1 MGRII
6 KLLLGLGVGAVCLF
20 LAFRGVADTEAQ
32 TGIKWDDI
40 LGPLR
45 ATAWWGPVGFLL
57 LVFIQI
63 IFRSERWRIQVR
75 GLTGRAPG
83 LRESIAI
90 NSVAAAAVFL
100 LPFRLGEFVRP
111 NLSAQRNIMRAS
123 SGLAATALE
132 RAIDGLVTTGFFGI
146 VLLLVKAR
154 GDVML
159 PPQVEVGGL
168 IALAIFGGAL
178 TFFIVGFRWRAGTAR
193 LVERVLSVAHGGF
206 ARRVASIVTGFLDGL
221 ACFRKPGDV
230 LFYVALTVVYWLLN
244 AASMYCVM
252 MAMGLNVDIVASFFC
267 LCFLV
272 IGMMIPAPPG
282 NVGNFHVFARSSVT
296 VFGIAA
302 APGVAFAILLHGLT
316 VLSVVM
322 MGGLF
327 LLTGDV
333 SMAKV
338 RAATH
343 STDDTPN
350 PPEHAAPPGPPG
362 PPGPPAPPAAQT

>member
-1 MGRII
+1 MGRVL
-6 KLLLGLGVGAVCLF
+6 KLLLGLAVGAVCLF
-20 LAFRGVADTEAQ
+20 LAFRGVADTEQQ

-40 LGPLR
+40 LAPIR

-57 LVFIQI
+57 LVFAQI
-63 IFRSERWRIQVR
+63 VLRSERWRIQVR
-75 GLTGRAPG
+75 GLTGTKPP

-90 NSVAAAAVFL
+90 NSVAASAVFL

-154 GDVML
+154 DDVKL
-159 PPQVEVGGL
+159 PPQVEVGG
-168 IALAIFGGAL
+168 IVALAIFGGAL
-178 TFFIVGFRWRAGTAR
+178 TFFIVAFRWRAGTAR

-206 ARRVASIVTGFLDGL
+206 ARKVASILTGFLEGL
-221 ACFRKPGDV
+221 ACFRKPSDILG
-230 LFYVALTVVYWLLN
+230 YVALTVVYWLLN

-252 MAMGLNVDIVASFFC
+252 VAMNLDVDVVAAFFC

-302 APGVAFAILLHGLT
+302 APAVAFAILLHALT

-322 MGGLF
+322 MGGFF

-333 SMAKV
+333 SVAKV

-343 STDDTPN
+343 STPD
-350 PPEHAAPPGPPG
+350 
-362 PPGPPAPPAAQT
+362 PPA

>member
-1 MGRII
+1 MGRVI
-6 KLLLGLGVGAVCLF
+6 KLLLGLIVGAVCLF

-40 LGPLR
+40 LAPIR
-45 ATAWWGPVGFLL
+45 AMSWWGPVGFLA
-57 LVFIQI
+57 LVFVQFIL
-63 IFRSERWRIQVR
+63 RSERWRIQVR
-75 GLTGRAPG
+75 GLTGTAPPH
-83 LRESIAI
+83 RESIAI
-90 NSVAAAAVFL
+90 NCVAAAAVFL

-154 GDVML
+154 NDVKL
-159 PPQVEVGGL
+159 PPQVEVGGV
-168 IALAIFGGAL
+168 IASLIFGGAL
-178 TFFIVGFRWRAGTAR
+178 TFFIVAFRWRAGTAR

-206 ARRVASIVTGFLDGL
+206 ARRVASILTGFLDGL
-221 ACFRKPGDV
+221 ACFKNPSDV
-230 LFYVALTVVYWLLN
+230 LLYVALTIVYWLLN

-252 MAMGLNVDIVASFFC
+252 VAMGLDVDVVAAFFC

-302 APGVAFAILLHGLT
+302 APAVAFAIVLHALT

-322 MGGLF
+322 VGGFF

-333 SMAKV
+333 SVAKV

-343 STDDTPN
+343 STED
-350 PPEHAAPPGPPG
+350 
-362 PPGPPAPPAAQT
+362 PPAT

>member
-1 MGRII
+1 MIGRVI
-6 KLLLGLGVGAVCLF
+6 KLFIGLAVGAVCLF
-20 LAFRGVADTEAQ
+20 LAFRGVADTEQQ

-40 LGPLR
+40 LTPIR
-45 ATAWWGPVGFLL
+45 ATSWWGPVGFLL
-57 LVFIQI
+57 LVFAQVVL
-63 IFRSERWRIQVR
+63 RSERWRIQVR
-75 GLTGRAPG
+75 GLTGNKPP
-83 LRESIAI
+83 LRESVAI
-90 NSVAAAAVFL
+90 NSVAASAVFL

-154 GDVML
+154 DDVKL
-159 PPQVEVGGL
+159 PAQVEVGGMV
-168 IALAIFGGAL
+168 ALAIFGGAL
-178 TFFIVGFRWRAGTAR
+178 TFFIVAFRWRAGTAR

-206 ARRVASIVTGFLDGL
+206 ARRVASILTGFLDGL
-221 ACFRKPGDV
+221 ACFRKPSDV
-230 LFYVALTVVYWLLN
+230 LVYVGLTVIYWLLN

-252 MAMGLNVDIVASFFC
+252 SAMGLDVDVIAAFFC

-302 APGVAFAILLHGLT
+302 APAVAFAILLHALT

-322 MGGLF
+322 MGGFF

-333 SMAKV
+333 SVAKV

-343 STDDTPN
+343 STED
-350 PPEHAAPPGPPG
+350 
-362 PPGPPAPPAAQT
+362 PPA

>member
-6 KLLLGLGVGAVCLF
+6 KLLLGLVVGAVCLF

-40 LGPLR
+40 VAPIR

-57 LVFIQI
+57 LVFVQI
-63 IFRSERWRIQVR
+63 VLRSERWRIQVR
-75 GLTGRAPG
+75 GLTGKAPG

-90 NSVAAAAVFL
+90 NSVAASAVFL

-146 VLLLVKAR
+146 ILLLVKAR
-154 GDVML
+154 NDVKL
-159 PPQVEVGGL
+159 PPQVEVGGMV
-168 IALAIFGGAL
+168 AVAVFGGAL
-178 TFFIVGFRWRAGTAR
+178 TFFIIAFRWRAGTAR

-206 ARRVASIVTGFLDGL
+206 ARRVSSILSGFLDGL
-221 ACFRKPGDV
+221 ACFRKPSDV
-230 LFYVALTVVYWLLN
+230 LLYVGLTIVYWLLN

-252 MAMGLNVDIVASFFC
+252 LAMKLEVDLIAAFFC

-282 NVGNFHVFARSSVT
+282 NVGNFHVFARSSLT

-302 APGVAFAILLHGLT
+302 APAVAFAILLHGLT

-322 MGGLF
+322 MGGFF
-327 LLTGDV
+327 LLIGDV
-333 SMAKV
+333 SVAKV

-343 STDDTPN
+343 STED
-350 PPEHAAPPGPPG
+350 
-362 PPGPPAPPAAQT
+362 PPA